1 MPGSASLAAAEYYAH
16 RHNAFWRIMAAL
28 FGAAADAPYAVRLA
42 ALQGHRVALWDVLA
56 ACQRPG
62 SLDAHIDPDSI
73 VVNDLAGFLCRHG
86 HIRAVYFNGTT
97 AATLYRRHV
106 LPQLDER
113 QRGLPAIR
121 LPSTS
126 PAHAAR
132 GFAAKL
138 AAWRVLVREV
148 S

>member
-1 MPGSASLAAAEYYAH
+1 MPGNASLAAGEYYAH
-16 RHNAFWRIMAAL
+16 PRNAFWPIMEAL
-28 FGAAADAPYAVRLA
+28 FGAAADAPYAARLA
-42 ALQGHRVALWDVLA
+42 VLQGRHVALWDVLA

-62 SLDAHIDPDSI
+62 SLDARIDRDSI
-73 VVNDLAGFLCRHG
+73 VVNDLAGFLGRHG
-86 HIRAVYFNGTT
+86 QVRAVFFNGAT

-106 LPQLDER
+106 LPELDER
-113 QRGLPAIR
+113 GSGLPTIR

-132 GFAAKL
+132 SFAAKL
-138 AAWRVLVREV
+138 AAWRVLLREA